1 MLLAS
6 ASIGRK
12 LLASFLVM
20 ALLVLLSAL
29 IGVSGFSFVAKTERN
44 VVDSALPA
52 MIEAR
57 QVSELSNRIISSV
70 QTLSN
75 ARNEAERKE
84 AGTVLFDQLES
95 LLQHIKELGVDSF
108 DSQLL
113 NKLENNVQSVINT
126 LAELGV
132 SVERKL
138 WLSKELTSRV
148 EEMRLLAE
156 ELEQLT
162 RTQVL
167 NTATIA
173 VANVT
178 HIYDLLETKETDRA
192 YQALDA
198 LVEVD
203 LDLSERL
210 HELHLLA
217 FKMLNQIEETQ
228 TVTNVER
235 IHQIQSEFESN
246 LRIMARRVKAVEDP
260 TRSAQMSQ
268 LLEEL
273 RKRQVV
279 FDISLEQYE
288 NTKKS
293 EFLMQNTLELFS
305 QLNTTVN
312 QLVDDSNRST
322 KKAVDEL
329 TSTLNLAQ
337 WSLSVISVIGLV
349 IVAFI
354 VWRVVYISVVK
365 RLTEYSSALMSI
377 AQGRLNID
385 ISVKGNDE
393 LAHMGEAII
402 TARNTAQALQ
412 VVAVGEAKA
421 KRELEEHKEHL
432 EELVTD
438 RTYQLQ
444 KTNEKLNVEVG
455 NHAKARNAA
464 EQASRA
470 KSAFLAT
477 MSHEIRT
484 PMNGV
489 LGTARLLKDTGLDP
503 LQSGYADIINRS
515 GKNLLAILN
524 DVLDYS
530 KIEAGHL
537 EIRAASF
544 DLYQMVQDTYQ
555 LMEGRAAEKKLNFD
569 FHIESD
575 VQRYWRGD
583 VTRISQILNNLV
595 GNAIKFTESGS
606 VDIFISLDIEDEN
619 RVMFEVSDT
628 GVGIDASEQACLFDA
643 FTQTDSGRNKTGGT
657 GLGLAISKSIMLA
670 MNGDIGVHSE
680 EGEGSQFWFSLPL
693 EVGEKIETKATVI
706 EACIRAKVLL
716 IEDNPVNC
724 IVAEGFLN
732 NLGHDVVIATTGQ
745 EARAIFSEQE
755 FDIAL
760 VDINLPDCDGVEL
773 IQQLK
778 DDALQHEHEENVTRK
793 VPPMI
798 AVSAHVFNE
807 EVESYLSSG
816 FDGFLPKP
824 LEKEALS
831 QLIVTQLDGK
841 ALLLPQPDPNDSI
854 CSQNNQPQRN
864 KGNELYSSQMAS
876 VVSDLAIKASQTE
889 DEGEIP
895 VKLIDSN
902 VIKGDLSI
910 LGLEKMKQIV
920 GLFEESSRVTLSEM
934 VEASDSNNGREV
946 KSLAH
951 KLKGSAGSLGLLQLF
966 NACQVIEAS
975 SDPLG
980 EYRGKDSELSKLV
993 QESLE
998 ALEEQLQK
1006 QTLGCDRN
1014 VS

>member
-84 AGTVLFDQLES
+84 AGTVLFGQLEA

-732 NLGHDVVIATTGQ
+732 NLGHEVVIATTGQ

-778 DDALQHEHEENVTRK
+778 DDALQHENEENVTRN

-854 CSQNNQPQRN
+854 CSQNNKSQRN

-876 VVSDLAIKASQTE
+876 VVSDLAIKALQTE

-895 VKLIDSN
+895 VKLIDSK
-902 VIKGDLSI
+902 VIEGDLSI
-910 LGLEKMKQIV
+910 LGLDKMKQIV
-920 GLFEESSRVTLSEM
+920 VLFEESSNLTLNEL
-934 VEASDSNNGREV
+934 VEASEADNGREV

-951 KLKGSAGSLGLLQLF
+951 KLKGSAGSLGLLALY
-966 NACQVIEAS
+966 NLCQSIEAS
-975 SDPLG
+975 EEPLLQ
-980 EYRGKDSELSKLV
+980 YRDNVHALSELVKD
-993 QESLE
+993 SLE
-998 ALEEQLQK
+998 ALL
-1006 QTLGCDRN
+1006 TY
-1014 VS
+1014 VSA

>member
-84 AGTVLFDQLES
+84 AGTVLFGQLEA

-477 MSHEIRT
+477 MSHAIRT

-745 EARAIFSEQE
+745 EAKAIFSEQE

-778 DDALQHEHEENVTRK
+778 DDALQHENEENVTRK

-831 QLIVTQLDGK
+831 QLIVAQLDGK
-841 ALLLPQPDPNDSI
+841 TLLLPQPDPNDAVCKQNGNRVIKGSSDE
-854 CSQNNQPQRN
+854 CSTQMVDVLA
-864 KGNELYSSQMAS
+864 KYTTTTDSQ
-876 VVSDLAIKASQTE
+876 DQGDT
-889 DEGEIP
+889 P
-895 VKLIDSN
+895 VKLIDSK
-902 VIKGDLSI
+902 VIEGDLSI
-910 LGLEKMKQIV
+910 LGLDKMKQIV
-920 GLFEESSRVTLSEM
+920 VLFEESSNLTLNEL
-934 VEASDSNNGREV
+934 VEASEADNGREV

-951 KLKGSAGSLGLLQLF
+951 KLKGSAGSLGLLALY
-966 NACQVIEAS
+966 NLCQSIEAS
-975 SDPLG
+975 EEPLLQ
-980 EYRGKDSELSKLV
+980 YRDNDHALSELVKD
-993 QESLE
+993 SLE
-998 ALEEQLQK
+998 ALL
-1006 QTLGCDRN
+1006 TY
-1014 VS
+1014 VSA

>member
-84 AGTVLFDQLES
+84 AGTVLFGQLEA

-745 EARAIFSEQE
+745 EARVIFSEQE

-778 DDALQHEHEENVTRK
+778 DDALQHENEENVTRK
-793 VPPMI
+793 TPPMI

-831 QLIVTQLDGK
+831 QLIVAQLDGK
-841 ALLLPQPDPNDSI
+841 TLLLPQPDPNDAV
-854 CSQNNQPQRN
+854 CKQNGGSMIDG
-864 KGNELYSSQMAS
+864 KGNECSTQMVDVLAKYTTTTDSQ
-876 VVSDLAIKASQTE
+876 
-889 DEGEIP
+889 DEGDTP
-895 VKLIDSN
+895 VKLIDSQ
-902 VIKGDLSI
+902 VIEGDLSI
-910 LGLEKMKQIV
+910 LGLDKMKQIV
-920 GLFEESSRVTLSEM
+920 VLFEESSNLTLNEL
-934 VEASDSNNGREV
+934 VEASEADNGREV

-951 KLKGSAGSLGLLQLF
+951 KLKGSAGSLGLLALY
-966 NACQVIEAS
+966 NLCQSIEAS
-975 SDPLG
+975 EEPLLQ
-980 EYRGKDSELSKLV
+980 YRDNDHALSELVKD
-993 QESLE
+993 SLE
-998 ALEEQLQK
+998 ALL
-1006 QTLGCDRN
+1006 TY
-1014 VS
+1014 VSA

>member
-95 LLQHIKELGVDSF
+95 LLQHIKDLGVDSF

-138 WLSKELTSRV
+138 WLNKELSSRV

-178 HIYDLLETKETDRA
+178 HIYDLLETKETDKA

-444 KTNEKLNVEVG
+444 KTNEKLNIEVG

-537 EIRAASF
+537 EIRTASF
-544 DLYQMVQDTYQ
+544 DLHQMVQDTYQ

-606 VDIFISLDIEDEN
+606 VDIFISLDVEDEN

-693 EVGEKIETKATVI
+693 EAGEKIETKVPII

-724 IVAEGFLN
+724 IVAEGFLH
-732 NLGHDVVIATTGQ
+732 NLGHEVVIATTGQ

-778 DDALQHEHEENVTRK
+778 DDALQHESEEDVIRK

-831 QLIVTQLDGK
+831 QLIVAQLDGET
-841 ALLLPQPDPNDSI
+841 LLLPQPDPNDAV
-854 CSQNNQPQRN
+854 CKQN
-864 KGNELYSSQMAS
+864 GNRVIKSNHDELHSTQVAD
-876 VVSDLAIKASQTE
+876 VLTKRATTTDAQ
-889 DEGEIP
+889 DEGDTP
-895 VKLIDSN
+895 VKLIDSK
-902 VIKGDLSI
+902 VIEGDLSI

-920 GLFEESSRVTLSEM
+920 VLFEESSNLTLNEL
-934 VEASDSNNGREV
+934 VEASEADNGREV

-951 KLKGSAGSLGLLQLF
+951 KLKGSAGSLGLSALCSL
-966 NACQVIEAS
+966 CQSIEAS
-975 SDPLG
+975 EAPLQH
-980 EYRGKDSELSKLV
+980 YRDNDQALSELVKD
-993 QESLE
+993 SLE
-998 ALEEQLQK
+998 ALLPY
-1006 QTLGCDRN
+1006 
-1014 VS
+1014 VSA

>member
-95 LLQHIKELGVDSF
+95 LLQHIKDLGVDSF

-138 WLSKELTSRV
+138 WLNKELSSRV

-178 HIYDLLETKETDRA
+178 HIYDLLETKETDKA

-354 VWRVVYISVVK
+354 VWRVVYVSVVK

-444 KTNEKLNVEVG
+444 KTNEKLNIEVG

-537 EIRAASF
+537 EIRTASF
-544 DLYQMVQDTYQ
+544 DLHQMVQDTYQ

-606 VDIFISLDIEDEN
+606 VDIFISLDVEDEN

-693 EVGEKIETKATVI
+693 EAGEKIETKVPII

-724 IVAEGFLN
+724 IVAEGFLH

-745 EARAIFSEQE
+745 EGRAIFSEQE

-778 DDALQHEHEENVTRK
+778 EDALQHEQSATRK

-807 EVESYLSSG
+807 EVESYLASG

-831 QLIVTQLDGK
+831 QLIVAQLDGET
-841 ALLLPQPDPNDSI
+841 LLLPQPDPNDAV
-854 CSQNNQPQRN
+854 CKQN
-864 KGNELYSSQMAS
+864 GNRVIKINHDELHSTQVAD
-876 VVSDLAIKASQTE
+876 VLTKRATTTDAQ
-889 DEGEIP
+889 DEGDTP
-895 VKLIDSN
+895 VKLIDSK
-902 VIKGDLSI
+902 VIEGDLSI

-920 GLFEESSRVTLSEM
+920 VLFEESSNLTLNEL
-934 VEASDSNNGREV
+934 VEASEADNGREV

-951 KLKGSAGSLGLLQLF
+951 KLKGSAGSLGLSALYSL
-966 NACQVIEAS
+966 CQSIEAS
-975 SDPLG
+975 EAPLLH
-980 EYRGKDSELSKLV
+980 YRDNDQALSELVKD
-993 QESLE
+993 SLE
-998 ALEEQLQK
+998 ALLPY
-1006 QTLGCDRN
+1006 
-1014 VS
+1014 VSA

>member
-75 ARNEAERKE
+75 ARNEAERKK

-95 LLQHIKELGVDSF
+95 LLQHIKDLGVDSF

-138 WLSKELTSRV
+138 WLNKELSSRV

-178 HIYDLLETKETDRA
+178 HIYDLLETKETDKA

-235 IHQIQSEFESN
+235 IHQIQSEFDSN

-537 EIRAASF
+537 EIRTASF
-544 DLYQMVQDTYQ
+544 DLHQMVQDTYQ

-606 VDIFISLDIEDEN
+606 VDIFISLDVEDEN

-706 EACIRAKVLL
+706 EACIRAKVIL

-778 DDALQHEHEENVTRK
+778 EDALQHEQSATRK

-807 EVESYLSSG
+807 EVESYLASG

-831 QLIVTQLDGK
+831 QLIVAQLDGK
-841 ALLLPQPDPNDSI
+841 TLLLPQPDPNDAV
-854 CSQNNQPQRN
+854 CKQNGNRVI
-864 KGNELYSSQMAS
+864 KGNSDELYSTQMVELLAKHTTITDSQ
-876 VVSDLAIKASQTE
+876 
-889 DEGEIP
+889 DEGDAP
-895 VKLIDSN
+895 VKLIDSK
-902 VIKGDLSI
+902 VIEGDLSI

-920 GLFEESSRVTLSEM
+920 VLFEESSNLTLNEL
-934 VEASDSNNGREV
+934 VEASEADNGREV

-951 KLKGSAGSLGLLQLF
+951 KLKGSAGSLGLSALYSL
-966 NACQVIEAS
+966 CQSIEAS
-975 SDPLG
+975 EAPLLQ
-980 EYRGKDSELSKLV
+980 YRDNDQALSELVKD
-993 QESLE
+993 SLE
-998 ALEEQLQK
+998 ALLPY
-1006 QTLGCDRN
+1006 
-1014 VS
+1014 VSA

>member
-20 ALLVLLSAL
+20 AMLVLLSAL
-29 IGVSGFSFVAKTERN
+29 IGVSGFSFVAKTERI

-75 ARNEAERKE
+75 ARNEAERKG
-84 AGTVLFDQLES
+84 AGTLLFGQLEA
-95 LLQHIKELGVDSF
+95 LLQHIKGLGVDSF
-108 DSQLL
+108 DSELL
-113 NKLENNVQSVINT
+113 HKLENNVQSVINT

-138 WLSKELTSRV
+138 WLTKELSSRV

-178 HIYDLLETKETDRA
+178 HIYDLLETKETDKA

-217 FKMLNQIEETQ
+217 FKMLNQIEEAQ
-228 TVTNVER
+228 TVTNFER
-235 IHQIQSEFESN
+235 IHQIQTEFESN
-246 LRIMARRVKAVEDP
+246 LRIMVRRVKAVEDP
-260 TRSAQMSQ
+260 TRSEQMSQ
-268 LLEEL
+268 LLHEL
-273 RKRQVV
+273 QKRQVV

-288 NTKKS
+288 NNKKS
-293 EFLMQNTLELFS
+293 ELLMQNTLKLFS

-312 QLVDDSNRST
+312 QLIDDSNLGT

-329 TSTLNLAQ
+329 TSTLSLAQ
-337 WSLSVISVIGLV
+337 WSLSVISIIGLV

-354 VWRVVYISVVK
+354 VWRVVYVSVVK
-365 RLTEYSSALMSI
+365 RLAEYSAALMSI

-432 EELVTD
+432 EELITE

-444 KTNEKLNVEVG
+444 KTNEKLNVEVI
-455 NHAKARNAA
+455 NHAKARSAA

-489 LGTARLLKDTGLDP
+489 LGTARLLKDTGLNP

-537 EIRAASF
+537 EIRIASF
-544 DLYQMVQDTYQ
+544 DLHQMVQDTYQ
-555 LMEGRAAEKKLNFD
+555 LMEGRAAEKKLGFSY
-569 FHIESD
+569 HIESD

-595 GNAIKFTESGS
+595 GNAIKFTEKGDI
-606 VDIFISLDIEDEN
+606 DIFISLDLEDEN

-628 GVGIDASEQACLFDA
+628 GVGIHESEQKCLFDA
-643 FTQTDSGRNKTGGT
+643 FSQTNSGRNTTGGT
-657 GLGLAISKSIMLA
+657 GLGLAISKRIMLA
-670 MNGDIGVHSE
+670 MDGDIGVHSE

-693 EVGEKIETKATVI
+693 KAGEKIETKTAVVET
-706 EACIRAKVLL
+706 CIRAKVLL

-732 NLGHDVVIATTGQ
+732 NLGHEVVIATTGQ
-745 EARAIFSEQE
+745 EAREIYSEQF

-760 VDINLPDCDGVEL
+760 VDINLPDCDGVDL

-778 DDALQHEHEENVTRK
+778 GIEVQVSALYCLPDSSVQYE
-793 VPPMI
+793 PPMV

-807 EVESYLSSG
+807 EVESYLANG

-824 LEKEALS
+824 LEKEALAR
-831 QLIVTQLDGK
+831 LIVTQLDGK
-841 ALLLPQPDPNDSI
+841 TLLLPQPDPNDSI
-854 CSQNNQPQRN
+854 C
-864 KGNELYSSQMAS
+864 KINEHGFCEKRIE
-876 VVSDLAIKASQTE
+876 SDLIVESEVEQPDLE
-889 DEGEIP
+889 ESP
-895 VKLIDSN
+895 VTISDSKLIIDSK
-902 VIKGDLSI
+902 VIEGDLSI
-910 LGLEKMKQIV
+910 LGLDKMKQIV
-920 GLFEESSRVTLSEM
+920 GLFEQSSLETLKEMADASEA
-934 VEASDSNNGREV
+934 ENDREV
-946 KSLAH
+946 KTLAH
-951 KLKGSAGSLGLLQLF
+951 KLKGSAGSLGLLALF
-966 NACQVIEAS
+966 DVCKNIEIS
-975 SDPLG
+975 SEPLTQ
-980 EYRGKDSELSKLV
+980 YRESSEELTVLAKDSLA
-993 QESLE
+993 
-998 ALEEQLQK
+998 ALQQH
-1006 QTLGCDRN
+1006 
-1014 VS
+1014 V

>member
-138 WLSKELTSRV
+138 WLSKELSSRV

-178 HIYDLLETKETDRA
+178 HIYDLLETKETDKA

-444 KTNEKLNVEVG
+444 KTNEKLNIEVG

-537 EIRAASF
+537 EIRTASF
-544 DLYQMVQDTYQ
+544 DLHQMVQDTYQ

-693 EVGEKIETKATVI
+693 EAGEKIETKVPVI
-706 EACIRAKVLL
+706 EACIRAKVFL

-724 IVAEGFLN
+724 IVAEGFLH
-732 NLGHDVVIATTGQ
+732 NLGHEVVIATTGQ

-778 DDALQHEHEENVTRK
+778 DDALQHKSEEDVIRK

-831 QLIVTQLDGK
+831 ELIVEQLDGHT
-841 ALLLPQPDPNDSI
+841 LLLPQPDPSDGVCCQLNSKPQETELDLSALAFA
-854 CSQNNQPQRN
+854 SSTQRANQDAEHNQGEPIV
-864 KGNELYSSQMAS
+864 QMINPKIIKD
-876 VVSDLAIKASQTE
+876 DLAI
-889 DEGEIP
+889 
-895 VKLIDSN
+895 
-902 VIKGDLSI
+902 
-910 LGLEKMKQIV
+910 LGREKIVQIV
-920 GLFEESSRVTLSEM
+920 GLFDQSSQVTLDELI
-934 VEASDSNNGREV
+934 VASAADNAREI

-951 KLKGSAGSLGLLQLF
+951 KLKGSAGSLGLSALF
-966 NACQVIEAS
+966 ALCQSIEAS
-975 SDPLG
+975 EDPLLQ
-980 EYRGKDSELSKLV
+980 YRDNADSLPELVKDSLA
-993 QESLE
+993 
-998 ALEEQLQK
+998 ALREQL
-1006 QTLGCDRN
+1006 
-1014 VS
+1014 

>member
-84 AGTVLFDQLES
+84 AGTVLFGQLEA

-489 LGTARLLKDTGLDP
+489 LGTARLLKDTGLNP

-778 DDALQHEHEENVTRK
+778 DDALQHENEENVTRK

-854 CSQNNQPQRN
+854 CSQNSKPQRN

-998 ALEEQLQK
+998 ALQEQL
-1006 QTLGCDRN
+1006 
-1014 VS
+1014 

>member
-138 WLSKELTSRV
+138 WLSKELSSRV

-178 HIYDLLETKETDRA
+178 HIYDLLETKETDKA

-444 KTNEKLNVEVG
+444 KTNEKLNIEVG

-537 EIRAASF
+537 EIRTASF
-544 DLYQMVQDTYQ
+544 DLHQMVQDTYQ

-693 EVGEKIETKATVI
+693 EAGEKIETKVPVI

-724 IVAEGFLN
+724 IVAEGFLH
-732 NLGHDVVIATTGQ
+732 NLGHEVVIATTGQ

-778 DDALQHEHEENVTRK
+778 DDALQHESEEDVIRK

-831 QLIVTQLDGK
+831 ELIVEQLDGHT
-841 ALLLPQPDPNDSI
+841 LLLVQPDPSDAVCCQLNSKPQETELDLSALAFA
-854 CSQNNQPQRN
+854 SSTQRANQDAEHNQGEPIV
-864 KGNELYSSQMAS
+864 QMINPKIIKD
-876 VVSDLAIKASQTE
+876 DLAI
-889 DEGEIP
+889 
-895 VKLIDSN
+895 
-902 VIKGDLSI
+902 
-910 LGLEKMKQIV
+910 LGREKIVQIV
-920 GLFEESSRVTLSEM
+920 GLFDQSSQVTLDELI
-934 VEASDSNNGREV
+934 VASAADNAREI

-951 KLKGSAGSLGLLQLF
+951 KLKGSAGSLGLSALF
-966 NACQVIEAS
+966 ALCQSIEAS
-975 SDPLG
+975 EDPLLQ
-980 EYRGKDSELSKLV
+980 YRDNADSLPELVKDSLA
-993 QESLE
+993 
-998 ALEEQLQK
+998 ALREQL
-1006 QTLGCDRN
+1006 
-1014 VS
+1014 

>member
-1 MLLAS
+1 MLLAT

-70 QTLSN
+70 QTLSS
-75 ARNEAERKE
+75 ARSEAERKK
-84 AGTVLFDQLES
+84 AGTILFDQLES

-108 DSQLL
+108 DSKLL
-113 NKLENNVQSVINT
+113 QKLENNVQSVINT

-138 WLSKELTSRV
+138 WLTKELSSRV

-178 HIYDLLETKETDRA
+178 HIYDLLETKETDKA

-235 IHQIQSEFESN
+235 IHQIKTEFEAN

-745 EARAIFSEQE
+745 EARVIFSEQE

-778 DDALQHEHEENVTRK
+778 DDALQHENEENVTRK
-793 VPPMI
+793 IPPMI

-831 QLIVTQLDGK
+831 QLIVAQLDGK
-841 ALLLPQPDPNDSI
+841 TLLLPQPDPNDAVCKQNGNRMINANSDE
-854 CSQNNQPQRN
+854 CSTQMVDVLA
-864 KGNELYSSQMAS
+864 KYTTTTDSQ
-876 VVSDLAIKASQTE
+876 
-889 DEGEIP
+889 DEGGTP
-895 VKLIDSN
+895 VKLIDSQ
-902 VIKGDLSI
+902 VIEGDLSI
-910 LGLEKMKQIV
+910 LGLDKMKQIV
-920 GLFEESSRVTLSEM
+920 VLFEESSNLTLNEL
-934 VEASDSNNGREV
+934 VEASEADNGREV

-951 KLKGSAGSLGLLQLF
+951 KLKGSAGSLGLLALY
-966 NACQVIEAS
+966 NLCQSIEAS
-975 SDPLG
+975 EEPLLQ
-980 EYRGKDSELSKLV
+980 YRDNDHALSELVKD
-993 QESLE
+993 SLE
-998 ALEEQLQK
+998 ALLIY
-1006 QTLGCDRN
+1006 
-1014 VS
+1014 VSA

>member
-138 WLSKELTSRV
+138 WLSKELSSRV

-178 HIYDLLETKETDRA
+178 HIYDLLETKETDKA

-444 KTNEKLNVEVG
+444 KTNEKLNIEVG

-537 EIRAASF
+537 EIRTASF
-544 DLYQMVQDTYQ
+544 DLHQMVQDTYQ

-628 GVGIDASEQACLFDA
+628 GVGIDTSEQACLFDA

-670 MNGDIGVHSE
+670 MSGDIGVHSE
-680 EGEGSQFWFSLPL
+680 EGEGSLFWFSLPL
-693 EVGEKIETKATVI
+693 EAGEKIETKVPVI

-724 IVAEGFLN
+724 IVAEGFLH
-732 NLGHDVVIATTGQ
+732 NLGHEVVIAPTGQ

-778 DDALQHEHEENVTRK
+778 DDAIQKKNEEGVIRE

-807 EVESYLSSG
+807 EVESYLASG

-831 QLIVTQLDGK
+831 QLIITQLDGET
-841 ALLLPQPDPNDSI
+841 LLLPQPDPNDAV
-854 CSQNNQPQRN
+854 CKQN
-864 KGNELYSSQMAS
+864 GNRVIKSNHDELHSTQVAD
-876 VVSDLAIKASQTE
+876 VLEKHATTTDAQ
-889 DEGEIP
+889 DEGDAP

-902 VIKGDLSI
+902 VIEGDLSI

-920 GLFEESSRVTLSEM
+920 VLFEESSNLTLNEL
-934 VEASDSNNGREV
+934 VEASEADNGREV

-951 KLKGSAGSLGLLQLF
+951 KLKGSAGSLGLSALYSL
-966 NACQVIEAS
+966 CQSIEAS
-975 SDPLG
+975 EDPLLQ
-980 EYRGKDSELSKLV
+980 YRDNDQALSELVKG
-993 QESLE
+993 SLE
-998 ALEEQLQK
+998 ALLPY
-1006 QTLGCDRN
+1006 
-1014 VS
+1014 VSA

>member
-138 WLSKELTSRV
+138 WLSKELSSRV

-178 HIYDLLETKETDRA
+178 HIYDLLETKETDNA

-444 KTNEKLNVEVG
+444 KTNEKLNIEVG

-537 EIRAASF
+537 EIRTASF
-544 DLYQMVQDTYQ
+544 DLHQMVQDTYQ

-693 EVGEKIETKATVI
+693 EAGEKIETKVPVI

-724 IVAEGFLN
+724 IVAEGFLH
-732 NLGHDVVIATTGQ
+732 NLGHEVVIATTGQ

-778 DDALQHEHEENVTRK
+778 DDALQHKSEEDVIRK

-831 QLIVTQLDGK
+831 ELIVEQLDGHT
-841 ALLLPQPDPNDSI
+841 LLLPQPDPSDAVCCQLNSKPQETELDLSALAFA
-854 CSQNNQPQRN
+854 SSTQRANQDAEHNQGEPIV
-864 KGNELYSSQMAS
+864 QMINPKIIKD
-876 VVSDLAIKASQTE
+876 DLAI
-889 DEGEIP
+889 
-895 VKLIDSN
+895 
-902 VIKGDLSI
+902 
-910 LGLEKMKQIV
+910 LGREKIVQIV
-920 GLFEESSRVTLSEM
+920 GLFDQSSQVTLDELI
-934 VEASDSNNGREV
+934 VASAADNAREI

-951 KLKGSAGSLGLLQLF
+951 KLKGSAGSLGLSALF
-966 NACQVIEAS
+966 ALCQSIEAS
-975 SDPLG
+975 EDPLLQ
-980 EYRGKDSELSKLV
+980 YRDNADSLPELVKDSLA
-993 QESLE
+993 
-998 ALEEQLQK
+998 ALREQL
-1006 QTLGCDRN
+1006 
-1014 VS
+1014 

>member
-84 AGTVLFDQLES
+84 AGTVLFGQLEA

-329 TSTLNLAQ
+329 TTTLNLAQ

-489 LGTARLLKDTGLDP
+489 LGTARLLKDTGLDS

-680 EGEGSQFWFSLPL
+680 ESEGSQFWFSLPL

-778 DDALQHEHEENVTRK
+778 DDALQHENEENVTRK

-854 CSQNNQPQRN
+854 CSQNSKPQRN

-934 VEASDSNNGREV
+934 VEASDLNNGREV

-993 QESLE
+993 QESLK
-998 ALEEQLQK
+998 ALQEQL
-1006 QTLGCDRN
+1006 
-1014 VS
+1014 

>member
-1 MLLAS
+1 MLLAT
-6 ASIGRK
+6 ASIGKK
-12 LLASFLVM
+12 LLVAFLVM
-20 ALLVLLSAL
+20 ALLVVLSAL

-75 ARNEAERKE
+75 ARNEEERKE
-84 AGTVLFDQLES
+84 AGSELFELLES
-95 LLQHIKELGVDSF
+95 LLRHIKELGSDSF
-108 DSQLL
+108 DSELL
-113 NKLENNVQSVINT
+113 SNLENNVQSVINT

-138 WLSKELTSRV
+138 WLTKELGSRV

-178 HIYDLLETKETDRA
+178 HIYDLLEKQQTDRA
-192 YQALDA
+192 YKALDA

-217 FKMLNQIEETQ
+217 FRMLNQIEETQ
-228 TVTNVER
+228 TVTDVDR
-235 IHQIQSEFESN
+235 IHQIQTEFESN
-246 LRIMARRVKAVEDP
+246 LKIMARRVKAVEDP
-260 TRSAQMSQ
+260 TRSEQMSQ
-268 LLEEL
+268 LLDEL
-273 RKRQVV
+273 RRRQVV
-279 FDISLEQYE
+279 FDIALEKSE
-288 NTKKS
+288 NAKKS
-293 EFLMQNTLELFS
+293 EFLMQKTLELFS

-312 QLVDDSNRST
+312 VLVDDSNRST
-322 KKAVDEL
+322 KEAVDEL
-329 TSTLNLAQ
+329 TTTLNYAQ
-337 WSLSVISVIGLV
+337 WTLSVISVIGLF
-349 IVAFI
+349 ITAFI
-354 VWRVVYISVVK
+354 VWRVVYVSVVK
-365 RLTEYSSALMSI
+365 RLTEYSAALMSI

-385 ISVKGNDE
+385 ISVKGSDE

-432 EELVTD
+432 EELITE
-438 RTYQLQ
+438 RTRQLQ
-444 KTNEKLNVEVG
+444 HTNEKLNVEVV
-455 NHAKARNAA
+455 NHAKARRAA

-489 LGTARLLKDTGLDP
+489 LGTARLLKDTGLNA

-537 EIRAASF
+537 EVRIASF
-544 DLYQMVQDTYQ
+544 NLHQMVQDTYQ
-555 LMEGRAAEKKLNFD
+555 LMEGRASEKKLDFS

-575 VQRYWRGD
+575 VQTYWRGD
-583 VTRISQILNNLV
+583 VTRLSQILNNLV
-595 GNAIKFTESGS
+595 GNAIKFTDSGS
-606 VDIFISLDIEDEN
+606 VDIYISLDIEDPN
-619 RVMFEVSDT
+619 RVMFEVADT
-628 GVGIDASEQACLFDA
+628 GAGIKADEQQCLFDA
-643 FTQTDSGRNKTGGT
+643 FSQTESGRNKKGGT
-657 GLGLAISKSIMLA
+657 GLGLAISKSILTA

-680 EGEGSQFWFSLPL
+680 EGEGSQFWFSVPL
-693 EVGEKIETKATVI
+693 EAGEKVEVQAAVVETCVK
-706 EACIRAKVLL
+706 AKVLL

-732 NLGHDVVIATTGQ
+732 NLGHQVSIATTGA
-745 EARAIFSEQE
+745 EARELFKAQD

-760 VDINLPDCDGVEL
+760 VDINLPDCDGTEL
-773 IQQLK
+773 IQYLK
-778 DDALQHEHEENVTRK
+778 DDLK
-793 VPPMI
+793 VLNSESNEQRAEPPMI

-807 EVESYLSSG
+807 EVEEYLASG

-824 LEKEALS
+824 LEKEALAT
-831 QLIVTQLDGK
+831 LIITQLTGRQ
-841 ALLLPQPDPNDSI
+841 LLLPQPDPSDPM
-854 CSQNNQPQRN
+854 CGVQ
-864 KGNELYSSQMAS
+864 KGDIAS
-876 VVSDLAIKASQTE
+876 VSDSALVNDLDETSNQQQEVDVLLIDPKVIEGDLAI
-889 DEGEIP
+889 
-895 VKLIDSN
+895 
-902 VIKGDLSI
+902 
-910 LGLEKMKQIV
+910 LGKEKMVTIV
-920 GLFEESSRVTLSEM
+920 GLFEESSQTILDEM
-934 VEASDSNNGREV
+934 ATANEAQDAREI

-951 KLKGSAGSLGLLQLF
+951 KLKGSAGSLGLGKLHH
-966 NACQVIEAS
+966 ACLAIEAA
-975 SDPLG
+975 
-980 EYRGKDSELSKLV
+980 V
-993 QESLE
+993 QPLE
-998 ALEEQLQK
+998 AYKEGAEELVALVADSNEALK
-1006 QTLGCDRN
+1006 AYL
-1014 VS
+1014 

>member
-84 AGTVLFDQLES
+84 AGTVLFGQLEA

-778 DDALQHEHEENVTRK
+778 DDALQHESEEDVIRK

-854 CSQNNQPQRN
+854 CSQNNKPQRN
-864 KGNELYSSQMAS
+864 KGNELCSSQMVS
-876 VVSDLAIKASQTE
+876 VVSDLAIKALQTE

-895 VKLIDSN
+895 VKLIDSK
-902 VIKGDLSI
+902 VIEGDLSI
-910 LGLEKMKQIV
+910 LGLDKMKQIV
-920 GLFEESSRVTLSEM
+920 VLFEESSNLTLNEL
-934 VEASDSNNGREV
+934 VEASEADNGREV

-951 KLKGSAGSLGLLQLF
+951 KLKGSAGSLGLLALY
-966 NACQVIEAS
+966 NLCQSIEAS
-975 SDPLG
+975 EQPLLQ
-980 EYRGKDSELSKLV
+980 YRDNDHALSELVKD
-993 QESLE
+993 SLE
-998 ALEEQLQK
+998 ALL
-1006 QTLGCDRN
+1006 TY
-1014 VS
+1014 VSA

>member
-84 AGTVLFDQLES
+84 AGTVLFGQLEA

-745 EARAIFSEQE
+745 EARVIFSEQE

-778 DDALQHEHEENVTRK
+778 DDALQHENEENVTRK
-793 VPPMI
+793 IPPMI

-831 QLIVTQLDGK
+831 QLIVAQLDGK
-841 ALLLPQPDPNDSI
+841 TLLLPQPDPNDAV
-854 CSQNNQPQRN
+854 CKQNGNRAV
-864 KGNELYSSQMAS
+864 KGNSDECSTQMVDVLAKYTTTTDSQ
-876 VVSDLAIKASQTE
+876 
-889 DEGEIP
+889 DEGDTP
-895 VKLIDSN
+895 VKLIDSK
-902 VIKGDLSI
+902 VIEGDLSI
-910 LGLEKMKQIV
+910 LGLDKMKQIV
-920 GLFEESSRVTLSEM
+920 VLFEESSNLTLNEL
-934 VEASDSNNGREV
+934 VEASEADNGREV

-951 KLKGSAGSLGLLQLF
+951 KLKGSAGSLGLLALY
-966 NACQVIEAS
+966 NLCQSIEAS
-975 SDPLG
+975 EQPLLQ
-980 EYRGKDSELSKLV
+980 YRDNDHALSELVKD
-993 QESLE
+993 SLE
-998 ALEEQLQK
+998 ALL
-1006 QTLGCDRN
+1006 TY
-1014 VS
+1014 VSA

>member
-337 WSLSVISVIGLV
+337 WSLSVISVVGLV

-724 IVAEGFLN
+724 IVAEGFLH
-732 NLGHDVVIATTGQ
+732 NLGHEVVIATTGQ

-778 DDALQHEHEENVTRK
+778 DDAHQHESEEDVIRK

-831 QLIVTQLDGK
+831 QLIVAQLDGK
-841 ALLLPQPDPNDSI
+841 TLLLPQPDPNDAV
-854 CSQNNQPQRN
+854 CKQNGNRVI
-864 KGNELYSSQMAS
+864 KGNSDECSTQMVDVLAKYTTTTDSQ
-876 VVSDLAIKASQTE
+876 DQGDT
-889 DEGEIP
+889 P
-895 VKLIDSN
+895 VKLIDSK
-902 VIKGDLSI
+902 VIEGDLSI
-910 LGLEKMKQIV
+910 LGLDKMKQIV
-920 GLFEESSRVTLSEM
+920 VLFEESSNLTLNEL
-934 VEASDSNNGREV
+934 VEASEADNGREV

-951 KLKGSAGSLGLLQLF
+951 KLKGSAGSLGLLALY
-966 NACQVIEAS
+966 NLCQSIEAS
-975 SDPLG
+975 EEPLLQ
-980 EYRGKDSELSKLV
+980 YRDNDHALSELVKD
-993 QESLE
+993 SLE
-998 ALEEQLQK
+998 ALL
-1006 QTLGCDRN
+1006 TY
-1014 VS
+1014 VSA

>member
-20 ALLVLLSAL
+20 AMLVLLSAL

-84 AGTVLFDQLES
+84 AGTLLFDQLES
-95 LLQHIKELGVDSF
+95 LLQHIKDLGVDSF
-108 DSQLL
+108 DSELL
-113 NKLENNVQSVINT
+113 HKLENNVQSVINT

-138 WLSKELTSRV
+138 WLTKELTSRV

-178 HIYDLLETKETDRA
+178 HIYDLLETKETDKA

-235 IHQIQSEFESN
+235 IHQIQTEFEAN
-246 LRIMARRVKAVEDP
+246 HRIMVRRVKAVEDP
-260 TRSAQMSQ
+260 TRSEQMSQ
-268 LLEEL
+268 LLHEL
-273 RKRQVV
+273 QKRQVV

-293 EFLMQNTLELFS
+293 ELLMQNTLKLFS
-305 QLNTTVN
+305 ELNTTVN
-312 QLVDDSNRST
+312 QLIDDSNLST

-329 TSTLNLAQ
+329 TSTLSLAQ
-337 WSLSVISVIGLV
+337 WSLSVISIIGLV

-354 VWRVVYISVVK
+354 VWRVVYVSVVK
-365 RLTEYSSALMSI
+365 RLAEYSAALMSI

-432 EELVTD
+432 EELITE

-444 KTNEKLNVEVG
+444 QTNEKLNVEVT
-455 NHAKARNAA
+455 NHAKARSAA

-489 LGTARLLKDTGLDP
+489 LGTARLLKDTGLNS

-537 EIRAASF
+537 EIRIASF
-544 DLYQMVQDTYQ
+544 DLHQMVQDTYQ
-555 LMEGRAAEKKLNFD
+555 LMEGRAAEKKLGFSY
-569 FHIESD
+569 HIESD

-595 GNAIKFTESGS
+595 GNAIKFTDKGD
-606 VDIFISLDIEDEN
+606 VDIFISLDLEDEN

-628 GVGIDASEQACLFDA
+628 GVGIHESEQKCLFDA
-643 FTQTDSGRNKTGGT
+643 FSQTNSGRNTTGGT
-657 GLGLAISKSIMLA
+657 GLGLAISKRIMLA

-693 EVGEKIETKATVI
+693 QAGEKIETKAAVVET
-706 EACIRAKVLL
+706 CIRAKVLL

-732 NLGHDVVIATTGQ
+732 NLGHEVVIATTGQ
-745 EARAIFSEQE
+745 EARKIYSEQV

-778 DDALQHEHEENVTRK
+778 EIEVQASALDCLPESTTQYAL
-793 VPPMI
+793 PMV

-807 EVESYLSSG
+807 EVESYLASG

-824 LEKEALS
+824 LEKEALAR
-831 QLIVTQLDGK
+831 LIVTQLDGK
-841 ALLLPQPDPNDSI
+841 TLLLPQPDPNDST
-854 CSQNNQPQRN
+854 CQRN
-864 KGNELYSSQMAS
+864 QDGFCEKRNE
-876 VVSDLAIKASQTE
+876 SDLVVESKVKQPDQEES
-889 DEGEIP
+889 P
-895 VKLIDSN
+895 VTISDSKLIIDSK
-902 VIKGDLSI
+902 VIEGDLSI
-910 LGLEKMKQIV
+910 LGLDKMKQIV
-920 GLFEESSRVTLSEM
+920 GLFEQSSLETLKEM
-934 VEASDSNNGREV
+934 ADANDAENAREV

-951 KLKGSAGSLGLLQLF
+951 KLKGSAGSLGLLALF
-966 NACQVIEAS
+966 ELCKNIEIS
-975 SDPLG
+975 SEPLTQYKNSS
-980 EYRGKDSELSKLV
+980 EELTELVKDSLA
-993 QESLE
+993 
-998 ALEEQLQK
+998 ALQQH
-1006 QTLGCDRN
+1006 
-1014 VS
+1014 V

>member
-84 AGTVLFDQLES
+84 AGTVLFDQLEA

-854 CSQNNQPQRN
+854 CSQNSKPQRN

-998 ALEEQLQK
+998 ALQEQL
-1006 QTLGCDRN
+1006 
-1014 VS
+1014 

>member
-84 AGTVLFDQLES
+84 AGTVLFGQLEA

-537 EIRAASF
+537 EIRSASF

-732 NLGHDVVIATTGQ
+732 NLGHDVVIVTTGQ

-778 DDALQHEHEENVTRK
+778 DDAHQHESEEDVIRK

-854 CSQNNQPQRN
+854 CSQNSKPQRN

-998 ALEEQLQK
+998 ALQEQL
-1006 QTLGCDRN
+1006 
-1014 VS
+1014 